1 MYTIKNKN
9 IAKKDIITTFI
20 LFIIYLFWIVLNN
33 VNILYE
39 YNIMN
44 DLILHNKNRLPL
56 MILLDKLF
64 TNLI

>member
-1 MYTIKNKN
+1 LYTIKNKN